1 MLDTQVKDLKI
12 GTMAKGALYR
22 NGVKTVADIL
32 ERGRKGICAINQ
44 IGAKAEHDIS
54 RALAELGL
62 QWTIEGVPQDRRLSA
77 KAQELVAL
85 VDAASPRR
93 TVANILEAMGYTG
106 LSIIKELRGT
116 R

>member
-1 MLDTQVKDLKI
+1 MLDKPVKDLKI

-22 NGVKTVADIL
+22 NGVRTVGDIL
-32 ERGRKGICAINQ
+32 EQGRKGICAINQ
-44 IGAKAEHDIS
+44 IGAKAEYDIS

-85 VDAASPRR
+85 VDPTSPRK
-93 TVANILEAMGYTG
+93 TVANILEAMGYVN
-106 LSIIKELRGT
+106 LSIINELRGL